1 MVKGVLGKL
10 SLLLFDGKLDE
21 EEHHRLQRHNWDIS
35 GALVGDVLM
44 EQSQGG
50 GSLADSDE
58 FVSPLE
64 NILRLLV
71 RRRRL
76 SKDFKSTSK
85 AHLVWRR
92 GKVRIER

>member
-10 SLLLFDGKLDE
+10 ALLLFDGKLDE

-85 AHLVWRR
+85 ADLVWRR